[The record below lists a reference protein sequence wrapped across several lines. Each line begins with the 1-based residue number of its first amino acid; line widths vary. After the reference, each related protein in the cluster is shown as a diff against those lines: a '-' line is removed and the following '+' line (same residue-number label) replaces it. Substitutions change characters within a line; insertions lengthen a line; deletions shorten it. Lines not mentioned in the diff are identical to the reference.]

1 MRVTIITDKS
11 SWMNTYSEMLA
22 SSLREEG
29 ASVNF
34 VSSKE
39 EIQNGDIL
47 FLLSCF
53 QLIESDFL
61 RKHRHNIV
69 VHASV
74 LP

>member
-61 RKHRHNIV
+61 RKNRHNIV